1 MPIAP
6 APTMTIDSGRSRAR
20 ICSSYVTTFPP
31 SCTPGSRRTFEPVEM
46 IALSNVTRSV
56 EPSAFFDVDRVRVDE
71 RAAAVVLGDL
81 VLLHQEV
88 DALDVGVGDLAAAI
102 PRGAEVE
109 RHVARDAEQLGLV
122 VERVREVGVLAGAP
136 WRGCSPTLRQT
147 PPQYFSSMTATERP
161 S

>member
-6 APTMTIDSGRSRAR
+6 APTMTIDSGRSRVR
-20 ICSSYVTTFPP
+20 ICSSYVTTLPP
-31 SCTPGSRRTFEPVEM
+31 SCDARQQAHLRAGRDDRVVEGD
-46 IALSNVTRSV
+46 ALD
-56 EPSAFFDVDRVRVDE
+56 EPSAFVDVDRVRVDE

-88 DALDVGVGDLAAAI
+88 DALDVGVGDLAAAV
-102 PRGAEVE
+102 PRDAEVE
-109 RHVARDAEQLGLV
+109 VHVTRDAEELGLV
-122 VERVREVGVLAGAP
+122 VEVWARSAFLRSALEGMQ
-136 WRGCSPTLRQT
+136 PTLRQT